1 MSLNHIMENSI
12 QTLAKNAMLS
22 KEETERKYRNDPRYT
37 SHQIAQDGKKERIKA
52 WIKKERELHPDISE
66 TDFIKTVIAEY
77 NSPILHVM
85 IDEFNNLIPNEKIQ
99 KLVGLTDK
107 DNIKV
112 INDANKP
119 DMNTDIET
127 GKIEFNLAKLND
139 VSGKT
144 LEDQMV
150 TILGR
155 IIHEALKLIVNIRK
169 GSSEKDAL
177 IKYKLTSGKIIS
189 LPEGSAGKMLEI
201 GYIERLAADFAERNG
216 IYYEMDPLNIPM
228 ADLCTYMMNSSN
240 ILDNNYMMN
249 NDYEHILQQIDPR
262 EAEII
267 KEAEN
272 VAILTHGNNDAVLGN
287 ERIEPE
293 VIEETWREDP
303 AKEELDPDALEEAVE
318 EVDPSVPSVT
328 DPANKDKKT
337 EDKQEEV
344 LDAPIEEVDPEEYE
358 EIKNTNIAYL
368 EEHPLEAEKEDSLDQ
383 KSKENNGP
391 VLKMMPL
398 NELPGYKD
406 SEGFISILTLISV
419 IAAFSSILLAILIYI
434 INK

>member
-1 MSLNHIMENSI
+1 MSLNHITENSI

-37 SHQIAQDGKKERIKA
+37 SYQIAQDGKKERIKA

-66 TDFIKTVIAEY
+66 TDFIKTVITEY

-99 KLVGLTDK
+99 KLIGLTDK

-112 INDANKP
+112 INDADMP

-150 TILGR
+150 AILGR
-155 IIHEALKLIVNIRK
+155 IIHEALKLVVNIRK
-169 GSSEKDAL
+169 GSFEKDAL

-228 ADLCTYMMNSSN
+228 ADLCTYMMNASN

-303 AKEELDPDALEEAVE
+303 AKEKLDPDALEEAVE

-368 EEHPLEAEKEDSLDQ
+368 EEHPLEAEKEDTLDQ

>member
-99 KLVGLTDK
+99 KLIGLTDK

-112 INDANKP
+112 INDADMP

-169 GSSEKDAL
+169 VSFEKDAL

>member
-1 MSLNHIMENSI
+1 MSLNHITENSI

-99 KLVGLTDK
+99 KLIGLTDK

>member
-1 MSLNHIMENSI
+1 MSLNHITENSI

-99 KLVGLTDK
+99 KLIGLTDK

-112 INDANKP
+112 INDADMP

-150 TILGR
+150 AILGR
-155 IIHEALKLIVNIRK
+155 IIHEALKLVVNIRK

-368 EEHPLEAEKEDSLDQ
+368 EEHPLEAEKEDTLDQ

>member
-66 TDFIKTVIAEY
+66 TDFIKTVITEY

-293 VIEETWREDP
+293 IIEETWREDP
-303 AKEELDPDALEEAVE
+303 AKEKLDPDALEEAVE

-368 EEHPLEAEKEDSLDQ
+368 EEHPLEAEKEDTLDQ

>member
-1 MSLNHIMENSI
+1 MSLNHITENSI

-66 TDFIKTVIAEY
+66 TDFIKTVITEY

-99 KLVGLTDK
+99 KLIGLTDK

-112 INDANKP
+112 INDANMS

-127 GKIEFNLAKLND
+127 GKIEFNLAKIND
-139 VSGKT
+139 ASGKT

-155 IIHEALKLIVNIRK
+155 IIHEALKLVVNIRK

-293 VIEETWREDP
+293 VIEETWREDL
-303 AKEELDPDALEEAVE
+303 AEEKLAPDALEEAVE

-368 EEHPLEAEKEDSLDQ
+368 EEHPLEAEKEDTLDQ

>member
-1 MSLNHIMENSI
+1 MSLNHITENSI

-66 TDFIKTVIAEY
+66 TDFIKTVITEY

-99 KLVGLTDK
+99 KLIGLTDK

-155 IIHEALKLIVNIRK
+155 IIHEALKLVVNIRK